1 MLKRTV
7 TAEKVALKF
16 NGESFSFI
24 YVLKKRLFL
33 YFISFVPYLL
43 SFLLCW
49 TNELTYIL
57 SLRWQVLEH
66 TVATSVT
73 TWKLRDTL

>member
-24 YVLKKRLFL
+24 YVLKERLFL

-43 SFLLCW
+43 SFLLC
-49 TNELTYIL
+49 
-57 SLRWQVLEH
+57 
-66 TVATSVT
+66 
-73 TWKLRDTL
+73 